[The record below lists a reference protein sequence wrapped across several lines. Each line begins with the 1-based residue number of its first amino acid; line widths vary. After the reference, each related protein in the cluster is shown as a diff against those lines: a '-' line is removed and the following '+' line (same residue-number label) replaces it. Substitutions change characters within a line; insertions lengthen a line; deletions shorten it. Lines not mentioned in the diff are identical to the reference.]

1 MNNLWSNIFYAQ
13 CTNAHPAMTYK
24 LARPASLNRVSF
36 GRLLRWLPQNN
47 NDIEELWMV
56 SFGLLLI
63 SSFINVYF
71 QWLIKVMR
79 GVDKWGHSCV
89 LYGPR
94 GVNNATICWEK
105 KWSRKTLLWPL
116 FGEDNVNFQKSKMR
130 LFWAFLLLLA
140 WVGEAPI
147 SSVEATITL
156 ALDATQV
163 AIGVKRNDKNWF
175 FQLALAS
182 GLLGRQRAGAGFPC
196 ACFLKR
202 YACG

>member
-1 MNNLWSNIFYAQ
+1 
-13 CTNAHPAMTYK
+13 MTYK

-47 NDIEELWMV
+47 NDIEELWML

-71 QWLIKVMR
+71 QRLIKVIPVSCMGQ
-79 GVDKWGHSCV
+79 GVSIMQQFV
-89 LYGPR
+89 
-94 GVNNATICWEK
+94 EK
-105 KWSRKTLLWPL
+105 KWSRKTMLWPL

-147 SSVEATITL
+147 SSVHATITL